1 MTVFVDTSALFALL
15 DADDVGHDL
24 ALPAWNSGIDDCA
37 GFVTTNYAVVETIAL
52 TQRRL
57 GLRAVR
63 TLVDEML
70 PMLDTM
76 WVTEADHSTAL
87 NALLAADR
95 RGLSLVD
102 WVSFTVMR
110 RMGIR
115 DYLGLDPHFE
125 EQGFSRYAPVT

>member
-1 MTVFVDTSALFALL
+1 LTVFVDTSALFSLL
-15 DADDVGHDL
+15 DADDAGH
-24 ALPAWNSGIDDCA
+24 AIVLPAWNNGIDDCA
-37 GFVTTNYAVVETIAL
+37 GFVTSDYAVVETIAL
-52 TQRRL
+52 AQRKL

-63 TLVDEML
+63 TLVEEML
-70 PMLDTM
+70 PMLDVV

-95 RGLSLVD
+95 RSVSLVD

-115 DYLGLDPHFE
+115 EYLGLDPHFAE
-125 EQGFSRYAPVT
+125 RGLTPYAPAG